1 MLQST
6 LRNVVGGGSVG
17 RAIPLDAIAEWDGAT
32 YDPKTFPGVRLR
44 LDGCTVQMF
53 KTGKV
58 VVVGAESEDTVY
70 DAMDEIQ
77 RKMQKHGIP
86 IGRTTRKIY
95 NVVATACLKHGLDLG
110 QVGRFVPKSMYEPEH
125 FPGVIIRRQF
135 PKCTILLFASGSM
148 VCVGAESADA
158 ANAAVNQLHAELAGA
173 GLA

>member
-1 MLQST
+1 MLEPT

-44 LDGCTVQMF
+44 LDGCTAQMF

-58 VVVGAESEDTVY
+58 VVVGAKSEGAIY
-70 DAMDEIQ
+70 DIMDQILS
-77 RKMQKHGIP
+77 KMQKHGVP
-86 IGRTTRKIY
+86 TGRTTRKIY
-95 NVVATACLKHGLDLG
+95 NVVATASLKHGLDLG
-110 QVGRFVPKSMYEPEH
+110 QVAKFVPKSMYEPEH
-125 FPGVIIRRQF
+125 FPGVIIRRLS

-148 VCVGAESADA
+148 VCVGAESAEA
-158 ANAAVNQLHAELAGA
+158 ANAAVNRLHAELAGA